1 MNALPKPAI
10 YLALLHYPVYNKHRE
25 VVTTAVTNI
34 DVHDISRSGRTYGL
48 EGVFFVTPI
57 EAQQGLVSE
66 LLEHWTDGPG
76 CRANPVRAEAFRRSR
91 IVASLDDVVETVQR
105 AHDGTPPEL
114 VATSARQV
122 EGMTG
127 YEAYRERLR
136 TPDIR
141 PQVLLFGTGWGLLEE
156 VLERADT
163 RLKPVQAER
172 WEGPTEA
179 PYNHL
184 SVRSAVGIVLDRLLG
199 DRATD
204 DETGSGS

>member
-1 MNALPKPAI
+1 LNDLNKPAI
-10 YLALLHYPVYNKHRE
+10 YLALLHYPVYNKHQE

-66 LLEHWTDGPG
+66 LLGHWTDGPG
-76 CRANPVRAEAFRRSR
+76 FRANPVRAEAFRASR
-91 IVASLDDVVETVQR
+91 IVSSLDEVIETVQR
-105 AHDGTPPEL
+105 RHDGTPPDL
-114 VATSARQV
+114 VATSARAA
-122 EGMTG
+122 EGVTG
-127 YEAYRERLR
+127 YEAYRARLR
-136 TPDIR
+136 EPDLR
-141 PQVLLFGTGWGLLEE
+141 PQLLLFGTGWGLLEE

-163 RLKPVQAER
+163 RLMPVQAER
-172 WEGPTEA
+172 WGGPMEA

-199 DRATD
+199 DRATNVG
-204 DETGSGS
+204 TGSAS

>member
-1 MNALPKPAI
+1 MNKPDI

-48 EGVFFVTPI
+48 AGVFFVTPI

-66 LLEHWTDGPG
+66 LLGHWTEGPG
-76 CRANPVRAEAFRRSR
+76 FRANPVRAEAFRRSR
-91 IVASLDDVVETVQR
+91 IVNTLEEVIETIQGR
-105 AHDGTPPEL
+105 HDGISPEL
-114 VATSARQV
+114 VATSARET
-122 EGMTG
+122 EGVTG

-136 TPDIR
+136 QPDIR
-141 PQVLLFGTGWGLLEE
+141 PQLLLFGTGWGLVEG
-156 VLERADT
+156 VLDRAET
-163 RLKPVQAER
+163 RLMPVQAEK

-199 DRATD
+199 DRATNVG
-204 DETGSGS
+204 TGSAS